1 MIWLRTGELSLY
13 GYPSKT
19 RMQGNPKQKAVRC
32 FRRAEYQV
40 PTQVA
45 LTHLI
50 PLASTF
56 SSPRQTHLRT
66 QTQNR
71 PLYFTTTVPRTEINC
86 HGLHIQDPDLIATP
100 TKTRSRSLEMTT
112 DRLKPA
118 PAGKELPV
126 RSPTP
131 VAAVRTENGDVFDLV
146 ATYNRLLSEDQDLSM
161 PVAAIEAL
169 IELLSHTTASTVFE
183 TIEIVKSQI
192 ELLKTSVAN
201 PIPPTA
207 GAELFMKTLL
217 RSLRQ
222 ETGDLGS
229 KMRVASN
236 SEMSFDEMRQYL
248 VRNSRNFAAQ
258 AKAARVAIADVG
270 ARYVTPGSTVMTS
283 GGSRCVKQLLLR
295 AAERRTELN
304 GSPDFRVIYVMDG
317 SADSEPAVRA
327 LRERGVP
334 VSTVDLASMAHAMKL
349 GRVDRVFVGAEA
361 VCQRGGV
368 LSRMGTY
375 QLAMVAKNLNKD
387 FYVVTET
394 HKFAM
399 ILPMDQTDV
408 AGRLGIKQTILD
420 FKKGGE
426 SDVPVLESPSQW
438 RADYT
443 VSPISFAD
451 LRKITNKLVAT
462 ANGQG
467 FHHRTGCEDSYLY
480 SRIRPQH
487 LCFMSSTSRLGA

>member
-1 MIWLRTGELSLY
+1 
-13 GYPSKT
+13 
-19 RMQGNPKQKAVRC
+19 
-32 FRRAEYQV
+32 
-40 PTQVA
+40 
-45 LTHLI
+45 
-50 PLASTF
+50 
-56 SSPRQTHLRT
+56 
-66 QTQNR
+66 
-71 PLYFTTTVPRTEINC
+71 
-86 HGLHIQDPDLIATP
+86 
-100 TKTRSRSLEMTT
+100 MTT
-112 DRLKPA
+112 DRLA
-118 PAGKELPV
+118 PAAAGKDVPI

-131 VAAVRTENGDVFDLV
+131 VTAVRTENGEVFDLV

-229 KMRVASN
+229 KMRVAS

-327 LRERGVP
+327 LRQRGVA
-334 VSTVDLASMAHAMKL
+334 VSTVDVASMAHAMKL

-375 QLAMVAKNLNKD
+375 QLAMVAKNLKKD

-408 AGRLGIKQTILD
+408 SGQLGIKQTILD
-420 FKKGGE
+420 FKKGGD
-426 SDVPVLESPSQW
+426 SDAPILESPSQW

-443 VSPISFAD
+443 VSPYP
-451 LRKITNKLVAT
+451 LKIMRQSTDNVLAT
-462 ANGQG
+462 RDGQG
-467 FHHRTGCEDSYLY
+467 IHHRTGCEDTCLH
-480 SRIRPQH
+480 SRLCSQH
-487 LCFMSSTSRLGA
+487 LRLLSSLPRRKPLGEAAAHTNGDMAGRSHFSTSRA